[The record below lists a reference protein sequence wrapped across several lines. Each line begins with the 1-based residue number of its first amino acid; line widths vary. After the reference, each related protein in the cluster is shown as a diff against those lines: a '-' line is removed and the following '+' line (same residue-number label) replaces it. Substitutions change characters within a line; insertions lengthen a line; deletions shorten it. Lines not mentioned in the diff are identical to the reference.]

1 MATFGV
7 NTPLPEDPVGED
19 NASDGQRK
27 MRDANVIN
35 IATPETKNH
44 GAYGR
49 PESGKAPLDPRS
61 AAKSVMTAQTTAML

>member
-19 NASDGQRK
+19 NASDGQR
-27 MRDANVIN
+27 RPGANDGNSIN
-35 IATPETKNH
+35 IATPVTKNY
-44 GAYGR
+44 GAKGR

-61 AAKSVMTAQTTAML
+61 AVRSVMTT